1 MIRSGNQGG
10 NPVMSKNGYMQN
22 ANYICYSNF
31 GDDLYKKP
39 THDFGNFDIDK
50 VPKKLIQEKIKLNLM
65 GIDKDIISLHMEQE

>member
-1 MIRSGNQGG
+1 
-10 NPVMSKNGYMQN
+10 MQN

-50 VPKKLIQEKIKLNLM
+50 VPKSIIKEKIKLNLM
-65 GIDKDIISLHMEQE
+65 GIDKDVI